1 VSQPKIGVLITG
13 GTGYLGHGLVRR
25 LLEQGCQRIC
35 IYSRGEYAQARMRA
49 EFENDARLRWF
60 IGDVR
65 DQQRL
70 ERAMESVETVI
81 HAAALKRIEVGA
93 YNPDEMVKTNVLG
106 SQNVIEAARRAG
118 VQKVLL
124 VSSDK
129 AFEPVSPYGQSK
141 ALAESLFLAANDM
154 SPYGPRF
161 AVTRYGNVAGSTG
174 SVIPTWRQIKE
185 KWSEAIVW
193 PKVKVPVTDPE
204 CTRFYMTRDQAVE
217 LVLTTLRD
225 MVGGELA
232 IPDLPAFRLGDL
244 AAAMDVDMDIRGLG
258 AFEKKH
264 EGMGPGNT
272 SDMARRMDVAELR
285 EALVHV

>member
-1 VSQPKIGVLITG
+1 
-13 GTGYLGHGLVRR
+13 
-25 LLEQGCQRIC
+25 
-35 IYSRGEYAQARMRA
+35 
-49 EFENDARLRWF
+49 
-60 IGDVR
+60 
-65 DQQRL
+65 
-70 ERAMESVETVI
+70 
-81 HAAALKRIEVGA
+81 
-93 YNPDEMVKTNVLG
+93 
-106 SQNVIEAARRAG
+106 
-118 VQKVLL
+118 
-124 VSSDK
+124 
-129 AFEPVSPYGQSK
+129 
-141 ALAESLFLAANDM
+141 
-154 SPYGPRF
+154 
-161 AVTRYGNVAGSTG
+161 
-174 SVIPTWRQIKE
+174 
-185 KWSEAIVW
+185 VW

>member
-70 ERAMESVETVI
+70 ERAMESVEAVI

-272 SDMARRMDVAELR
+272 SDMARRMDVSELR